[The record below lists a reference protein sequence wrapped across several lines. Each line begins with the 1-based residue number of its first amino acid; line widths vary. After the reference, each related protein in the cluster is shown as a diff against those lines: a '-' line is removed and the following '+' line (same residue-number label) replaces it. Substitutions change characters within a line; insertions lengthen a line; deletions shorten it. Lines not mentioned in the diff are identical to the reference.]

1 MIEHKSHEVKAK
13 TQEVERL
20 SGEVM
25 KLSRFVENDVGR
37 KLVEVVEGL

>member
-20 SGEVM
+20 SGEVI
-25 KLSRFVENDVGR
+25 KLSRFIENEVGR
-37 KLVEVVEGL
+37 KMADVVDGL